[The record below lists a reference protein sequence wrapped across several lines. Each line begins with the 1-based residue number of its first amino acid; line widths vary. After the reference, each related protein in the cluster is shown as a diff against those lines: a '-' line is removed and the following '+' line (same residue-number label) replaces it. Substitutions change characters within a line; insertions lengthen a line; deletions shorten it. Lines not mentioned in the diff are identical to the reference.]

1 MSDADRPGSLSSR
14 LHAHSSAAMVVED
27 EPDIAVFMGAFFRAS
42 GLDLV
47 HLDPTTPEEV
57 VQRAIA
63 DRVGCVLLD
72 LRLRETTGFE
82 VLEALRAE
90 PRLAGLPVMIVSAND
105 SKDARLRVD
114 TLGATDFIA
123 KPFQVK
129 DLFARTAELLVPI
142 LATPLDQ
149 DALRSRLARLIRQA
163 VRADRA
169 ATFALLRLRLDG
181 VVPPAYQLDGAA
193 TRLRDA
199 LGEDAVLGSSGPD
212 ELALFLDGDQA
223 TVAAQLRRAIAGGA
237 RPLTACA
244 GFASYPDHASDADG
258 LYMAADAALAEAA
271 ETGAEVVAAR

>member
-14 LHAHSSAAMVVED
+14 LSTHSSAAMVVED
-27 EPDIAVFMGAFFRAS
+27 EPDIAIFMGAFFRAS

-57 VQRAIA
+57 VRRAIA

-105 SKDARLRVD
+105 STDARLRVD
-114 TLGATDFIA
+114 ALGATDFIA

-129 DLFARTAELLVPI
+129 DLFARTAELLLPI
-142 LATPLDQ
+142 LASPLDQ

-163 VRADRA
+163 IRADQP
-169 ATFALLRLRLDG
+169 ATFALLRLQVEG
-181 VVPPAYQLDGAA
+181 VAPPAYQLDGAA
-193 TRLRDA
+193 SRLRDA

-223 TVAAQLRRAIAGGA
+223 DAVRRLRTAIPDAAP
-237 RPLTACA
+237 PLAACA
-244 GFASYPDHASDADG
+244 GLASYPHHAADADG

-271 ETGAEVVAAR
+271 ETGAGIVAAR

>member
-14 LHAHSSAAMVVED
+14 LRAHSSAAMVVED

-57 VQRAIA
+57 VQRAIGE
-63 DRVGCVLLD
+63 RVGCVLLD

-90 PRLAGLPVMIVSAND
+90 PRLAGLPVVIVSAND

-114 TLGATDFIA
+114 ELGATDFIT

-129 DLFARTAELLVPI
+129 DLFARTAELLSPI
-142 LATPLDQ
+142 IAAPLDQ

-163 VRADRA
+163 VRADQQV
-169 ATFALLRLRLDG
+169 TFALLRLRVEG
-181 VVPPAYQLDGAA
+181 VTPPAYQLDSAA
-193 TRLRDA
+193 SRLREV
-199 LGEDAVLGSSGPD
+199 LGAEAVLGSSGPD
-212 ELALFLDGDQA
+212 ELALFLDGDPADAARRLHSAIPQ
-223 TVAAQLRRAIAGGA
+223 VAS
-237 RPLTACA
+237 PFDACA
-244 GFASYPDHASDADG
+244 GFASYPAHAGGADE

-271 ETGAEVVAAR
+271 EAGSGVVSAG

>member
-1 MSDADRPGSLSSR
+1 
-14 LHAHSSAAMVVED
+14 MVVED

-47 HLDPTTPEEV
+47 HLDPTTAAEV
-57 VQRAIA
+57 VHRAIA

-90 PRLAGLPVMIVSAND
+90 PQLAGLPVMIVSAND
-105 SKDARLRVD
+105 SQDARLRVD
-114 TLGATDFIA
+114 ALGATDFIA

-142 LATPLDQ
+142 LAPPLDQ
-149 DALRSRLARLIRQA
+149 DALRSRLARLIRQT
-163 VRADRA
+163 VRAERPG
-169 ATFALLRLRLDG
+169 TFALLRLRLDG
-181 VVPPAYQLDGAA
+181 VAPPAYQLDGAA
-193 TRLRDA
+193 SRLREV

-223 TVAAQLRRAIAGGA
+223 TVASRLRRAIAEAA

-244 GFASYPDHASDADG
+244 GFASYPDHAGDADG

-271 ETGAEVVAAR
+271 EAGSGIVAAR